1 MASTFARLA
10 APVLSLIERKSAYY
24 LGKGYS
30 TPRESYEIAA
40 LASLIPAPAV
50 VFDGGANKGEWTAAA
65 KRVWPDATYH
75 LFEPSS
81 INVALLKERHT
92 DAVVNGVALSDTGGT
107 ATLFS
112 NEAGSG
118 IASLHQRRLDHHGLA
133 HDAVEETPLTT
144 LDDYCATQGIE
155 AVDILKLDIE
165 GHELAALRGA
175 KSILPHTRAV
185 QFEFGGCNIDSRVFF
200 QDFWYLFRDAGFAL
214 YRMTPLG
221 PLPVPRYRETDEAFV
236 ISNYIAL
243 NKAAA

>member
-1 MASTFARLA
+1 MSTFARLA

-40 LASLIPAPAV
+40 LASLIAPPTV

-65 KRVWPDATYH
+65 KQVWPNAKYH

-81 INVALLKERHT
+81 LNVALLKERHP
-92 DAVVNGVALSDTGGT
+92 DAVINPVALSDQPGS
-107 ATLFS
+107 AVLYA
-112 NEAGSG
+112 NEPGSG
-118 IASLHQRRLDHHGLA
+118 IASLHQRRLEHHNLTHEA
-133 HDAVEETPLTT
+133 IEETPLIT
-144 LDDYCATQGIE
+144 LDEYCAAHGIA
-155 AVDILKLDIE
+155 AVDVIKLDIE

-175 KSILPHTRAV
+175 QSILSKTKAV
-185 QFEFGGCNIDSRVFF
+185 QFEFGGCNIDSRVFL

-214 YRMTPLG
+214 YRITPFG
-221 PLPVPRYRETDEAFV
+221 PLPVPAYRETDEAFV

-243 NKAAA
+243 NRAAA